1 MSGYPEDVMKAARGI
16 VANIRADFTGDGRI
30 DDATAEEEEE
40 RVAHAIAR
48 AIMAE
53 RQRCADIARSTGV
66 YPELNVFGGG
76 PEWYRHGKAIAK
88 AITSPPSSSASSSPA
103 HPSEQEPDR
112 RPCS

>member
-1 MSGYPEDVMKAARGI
+1 MSEYPEDVMKAANE
-16 VANIRADFTGDGRI
+16 VVTKWKTGGTS
-30 DDATAEEEEE
+30 AGLMPL
-40 RVAHAIAR
+40 IAR
-48 AIMAE
+48 ALMAE

-103 HPSEQEPDR
+103 RPSEQAPDR
-112 RPCS
+112 HQRSCSGDGA